1 MGSRYEQL
9 LCRGEI
15 REVLLQQHQQD
26 QVLLLHAASAAAGAA
41 GAGVPGIILYLVN
54 SLQRAWVRP

>member
-26 QVLLLHAASAAAGAA
+26 QVLLLHAASAAAGA
-41 GAGVPGIILYLVN
+41 GVPGIILYLVN

>member
-1 MGSRYEQL
+1 MGGRYEQL
-9 LCRGEI
+9 LCMGEI
-15 REVLLQQHQQD
+15 REVLLQEQQD
-26 QVLLLHAASAAAGAA
+26 QVLLLHAASGPAA

>member
-15 REVLLQQHQQD
+15 REVLLQQD
-26 QVLLLHAASAAAGAA
+26 QVLLLHAASGPAA
-41 GAGVPGIILYLVN
+41 VPSIILYLVN

>member
-15 REVLLQQHQQD
+15 REVLLQQD
-26 QVLLLHAASAAAGAA
+26 QVLLLHAASGPAAA
-41 GAGVPGIILYLVN
+41 VPSIILYLVN

>member
-1 MGSRYEQL
+1 MGGRYEQL

-15 REVLLQQHQQD
+15 REVLLQQQQQD
-26 QVLLLHAASAAAGAA
+26 QVLLLHAASAA

>member
-15 REVLLQQHQQD
+15 REVLLQQD
-26 QVLLLHAASAAAGAA
+26 QVLLLHAASGPAAAA
-41 GAGVPGIILYLVN
+41 VPSIILYLVN